1 MWEIIT
7 GILGILGFVISL
19 INFIIIIHSRYL
31 KFTVFFGDYGFTAV
45 TSDKDAMVIEFRID
59 NNSELPLSIT
69 RIQFKSGKNF
79 SDTYPMPLKAGEITY
94 STMLGVYH
102 RSISETT
109 LPPINLAP
117 LGSAGGYLAFPIH
130 RGILPTDEKYLTFR
144 IYTNRGKVIQRT
156 FVQHVDTQCP

>member
-1 MWEIIT
+1 MLWLLNSE
-7 GILGILGFVISL
+7 S
-19 INFIIIIHSRYL
+19 IIIRNFPYQL
-31 KFTVFFGDYGFTAV
+31 QEYNLNQ
-45 TSDKDAMVIEFRID
+45 E
-59 NNSELPLSIT
+59 
-69 RIQFKSGKNF
+69 KNF